1 MTGNKESSTIRP
13 RCGSHFLGE
22 EQLGNTIKY
31 HLHLYST
38 LQVLIQVKYYNRGKN
53 PTPRERIERHWQIDP
68 VCKKLSSTNDCLSSQ
83 IQSFAFIIER
93 ILARLLI
100 TRGGK
105 MVLKAKENDIGKRY
119 IT

>member
-13 RCGSHFLGE
+13 RSDSYFLGE
-22 EQLGNTIKY
+22 EQLGNTIKN

-38 LQVLIQVKYYNRGKN
+38 LQVLIQVKYYNRRKN

-83 IQSFAFIIER
+83 IQPFAFIIDW
-93 ILARLLI
+93 ILDRLLI
-100 TRGGK
+100 TQGGK
-105 MVLKAKENDIGKRY
+105 MVL
-119 IT
+119 